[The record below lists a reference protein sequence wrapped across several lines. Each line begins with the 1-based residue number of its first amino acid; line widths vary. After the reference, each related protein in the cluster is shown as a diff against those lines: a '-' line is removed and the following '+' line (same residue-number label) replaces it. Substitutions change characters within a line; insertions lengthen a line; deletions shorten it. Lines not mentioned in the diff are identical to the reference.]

1 MLNITLCFWNNSY
14 CPFLCIATKQA
25 GLDEISK
32 RPRSAKQGRSLGKM
46 RQEEKTMAKN
56 YEYESKN
63 TKNYAGNSSKN
74 SSKSEMNRAENAR
87 NSKTT
92 DCRDKAKNKT
102 NDKTSQ
108 SYNSEETS
116 RY

>member
-1 MLNITLCFWNNSY
+1 MK
-14 CPFLCIATKQA
+14 P
-25 GLDEISK
+25 
-32 RPRSAKQGRSLGKM
+32 AKDLKAPNKGDLWGKM